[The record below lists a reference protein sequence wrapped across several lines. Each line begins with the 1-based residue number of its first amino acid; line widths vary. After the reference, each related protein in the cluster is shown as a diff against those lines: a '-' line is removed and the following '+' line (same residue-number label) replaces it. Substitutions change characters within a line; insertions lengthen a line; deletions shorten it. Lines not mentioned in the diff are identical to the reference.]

1 MRTEAAKR
9 KGDHRLISKD
19 SSPSLDRLIAVWE
32 IASVTLSFLIAGW
45 IVRPLAGGRGWIAAI
60 PLSMAL
66 VLMLVSH
73 RTRKE
78 RARDVGWRLDNFL
91 AALRLLIIPTLCAA
105 AVILVIGFYSE
116 GFRSNKWLDWEWVL
130 WLPVWALIQQYSLQG
145 FINRRAQLVFG
156 RGPKSVV
163 LVAIIFAL
171 LHLPNPFLTVATLVG
186 GILWA
191 ITYQRIPN
199 LFALSISHALISFL
213 LVFALP
219 NSILKGLRVGFR
231 YFA

>member
-1 MRTEAAKR
+1 MTF
-9 KGDHRLISKD
+9 
-19 SSPSLDRLIAVWE
+19 
-32 IASVTLSFLIAGW
+32 SFLIAEW
-45 IVRPLAGGRGWIAAI
+45 IVRPLAGSGLIVAI

-78 RARDVGWRLDNFL
+78 RARDIGWRLDNFTE
-91 AALRLLIIPTLCAA
+91 ALRLLIIPTLGAA
-105 AVILVIGFYSE
+105 AVILVMGFYLG
-116 GFRSNKWLDWEWVL
+116 GFRSNKWLDWKWVL

-156 RGPKSVV
+156 RGTKSVV
-163 LVAIIFAL
+163 LVAIIFAT

-191 ITYQRIPN
+191 ITYQRAPN
-199 LFALSISHALISFL
+199 LFALSISHALISLL

-219 NSILKGLRVGFR
+219 NSVLKGLRVGFR